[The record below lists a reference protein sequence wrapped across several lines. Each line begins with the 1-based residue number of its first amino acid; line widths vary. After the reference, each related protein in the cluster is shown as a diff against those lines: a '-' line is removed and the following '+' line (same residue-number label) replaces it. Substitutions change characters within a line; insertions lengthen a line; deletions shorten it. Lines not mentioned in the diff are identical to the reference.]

1 MGTKLTETQIQQRL
15 KEIEGWTFE
24 QGEIV
29 RTYHLKDFTLAL
41 AFVGMVGFL
50 AEKAGHHPDI
60 TIKYNQ
66 VKLALVTHDA
76 GGITE
81 KDFALAGQIN
91 ALV

>member
-1 MGTKLTETQIQQRL
+1 MSAKLTDAQIQQRL
-15 KEIEGWTFE
+15 TEVEGWTLE

-41 AFVGMVGFL
+41 VFVGMVGFL

-60 TIKYNQ
+60 TIRYNK

-76 GGITE
+76 GGITD

-91 ALV
+91 ALA